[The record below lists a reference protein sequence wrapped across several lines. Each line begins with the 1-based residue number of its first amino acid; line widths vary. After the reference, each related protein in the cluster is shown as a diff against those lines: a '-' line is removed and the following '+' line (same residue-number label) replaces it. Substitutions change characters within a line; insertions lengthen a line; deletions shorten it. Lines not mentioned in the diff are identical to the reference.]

1 MNWGRAEF
9 RPFPNFFK
17 HKNMKSIKYRCKTII
32 AFGLNVN
39 GKMTRISFNA
49 STSGESYYITS
60 EPSIAKAIEETDFFK
75 RGIVFTS
82 TPLKDVIA
90 EMKKE
95 EKSNKKKGL
104 SEEGKQEIESENEK
118 KDYGLEFK
126 SLLEAREFLVNE
138 GLLRADVIVTK
149 EDIVALLESRG
160 CKLKKK

>member
-1 MNWGRAEF
+1 
-9 RPFPNFFK
+9 
-17 HKNMKSIKYRCKTII
+17 MKSIKYRCKTII

-49 STSGESYYITS
+49 STSGESYYITDN
-60 EPSIAKAIEETDFFK
+60 PAIAKAIEGTDLFK
-75 RGIVFTS
+75 RGFIFTS
-82 TPLKDVIA
+82 TPLADVL
-90 EMKKE
+90 KE
-95 EKSNKKKGL
+95 ESKKTSSAKE
-104 SEEGKQEIESENEK
+104 SKKDEEIESENEK

-126 SLLEAREFLVNE
+126 SLLEAREFLVSE

>member
-1 MNWGRAEF
+1 MGAGGVPSVPQF
-9 RPFPNFFK
+9 FFK

-60 EPSIAKAIEETDFFK
+60 DPSIAMAIEGTDMFK
-75 RGIVFTS
+75 KGVVFTS
-82 TPLKDVIA
+82 TPLADVL
-90 EMKKE
+90 KE
-95 EKSNKKKGL
+95 ESKKKT
-104 SEEGKQEIESENEK
+104 SSAKESKKDEQEIESENEK

>member
-60 EPSIAKAIEETDFFK
+60 DPSIAKAIEGTDMFK
-75 RGIVFTS
+75 KGVVFTS
-82 TPLKDVIA
+82 TPLADVL
-90 EMKKE
+90 KE
-95 EKSNKKKGL
+95 ESKKKT
-104 SEEGKQEIESENEK
+104 SSAKESKKDEQEIESENEK